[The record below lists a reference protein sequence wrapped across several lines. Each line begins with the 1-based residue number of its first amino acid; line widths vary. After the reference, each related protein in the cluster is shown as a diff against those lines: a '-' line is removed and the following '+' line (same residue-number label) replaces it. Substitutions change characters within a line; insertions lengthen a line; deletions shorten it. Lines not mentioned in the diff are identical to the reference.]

1 MRIEERVKA
10 IVQLGEYIK
19 TLPEET
25 FKTLAERIRV
35 ENPWFTEESL
45 RMAVSGL
52 GQFLD
57 EEKLKSWLS
66 GYTLVDDKPPKKIA
80 LILAGNIPMVGFHDL
95 LSVLIH
101 GDIALI
107 KLSSKDSA
115 SIKWI
120 TAKLIEIDDRFAD
133 KIIFAD
139 QLKSFDAVIA
149 TGSDNSARYF
159 DYYFGKYPHII
170 RKNRTSVAILDG
182 TESEKEMLALG
193 SDTFSYFGLG
203 CRNVSKL
210 FVPTGHTFDTLFKSW
225 EPYKDIIHHHKYC
238 NNYDYQ
244 KSILLVTRAPF
255 LDNGFVMLQESERL
269 VSPISVLYFEY
280 YASREVLHEKLKA
293 VSDKLQCIVG
303 NTSPATVNFGDTQ
316 CPELGDYADRV
327 DTMRFLGNLGAQST
341 VSNEQ

>member
-52 GQFLD
+52 GLFLD
-57 EEKLKSWLS
+57 EKKLKSWLS

-95 LSVLIH
+95 LCVLIH
-101 GDIALI
+101 GDIALV
-107 KLSSKDSA
+107 KLSSKDSV
-115 SIKWI
+115 SMKWI
-120 TAKLIEIDDRFAD
+120 TGKLVEIDNRFAD

-182 TESEKEMLALG
+182 TESEREMKSLG
-193 SDTFSYFGLG
+193 TDVFSYFGLG

-210 FVPTGHTFDTLFKSW
+210 FVPSGYKFDALLKSW
-225 EPYKDIIHHHKYC
+225 EPFKDIIHHHKYC

-244 KSILLVTRAPF
+244 KSVLLVTQTPF
-255 LDNGFVMLQESERL
+255 LDNGFIMIQESERL

-280 YASREVLHEKLKA
+280 YSSGEALQEKINK

-303 NTSPATVNFGDTQ
+303 KAAPATVNFGETQ
-316 CPELGDYADRV
+316 YPALGDFADQV
-327 DTMRFLGNLGAQST
+327 DTMKFLESLIR
-341 VSNEQ
+341 